1 MRIQEIN
8 NKISEN
14 TGRIRQLQKEVSEL
28 LNQNSN
34 LSTVKNDI
42 LVNSFCDWL
51 QIGQQ
56 YHIRNYM
63 SFPGS
68 PTGVAKT
75 ENKSANFSNGDV
87 IEFVKKNDKSVII
100 KVTTKVLSKIDRET
114 GQKTSTTTSGTGSGL
129 RKELGMYAG
138 HVTEGLRPRRLLLPW
153 GSPPRWKWLHWPQ
166 SL

>member
-75 ENKSANFSNGDV
+75 ENRSANFSNGDV

-100 KVTTKVLSKIDRET
+100 KVTTKVLSRIDRET
-114 GQKTSTTTSGTGSGL
+114 GQKTSTITHTDWTFRITKQDLYNGL
-129 RKELGMYAG
+129 IQRDSELKNNFDSYLKR
-138 HVTEGLRPRRLLLPW
+138 VESLNELL
-153 GSPPRWKWLHWPQ
+153 GQ
-166 SL
+166 